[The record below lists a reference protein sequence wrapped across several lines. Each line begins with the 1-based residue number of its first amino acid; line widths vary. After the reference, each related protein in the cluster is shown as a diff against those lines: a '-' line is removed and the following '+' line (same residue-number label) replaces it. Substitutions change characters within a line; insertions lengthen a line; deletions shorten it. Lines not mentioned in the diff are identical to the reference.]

1 VLGQARQASAA
12 AQDRKQYY
20 PLVQPR
26 DQRDGDVM
34 SLRKRIEQVTLC
46 SVKSCA
52 LYDVRPKST
61 RPIPESVLSY
71 YEVSLG
77 EYQSLELTPKEG

>member
-1 VLGQARQASAA
+1 MAM
-12 AQDRKQYY
+12 
-20 PLVQPR
+20 P
-26 DQRDGDVM
+26 
-34 SLRKRIEQVTLC
+34 SLRKGIDLHCKNCVYDHLAVGTWRQQVTLC

-71 YEVSLG
+71 YGVENDQ
-77 EYQSLELTPKEG
+77 YQGREKP